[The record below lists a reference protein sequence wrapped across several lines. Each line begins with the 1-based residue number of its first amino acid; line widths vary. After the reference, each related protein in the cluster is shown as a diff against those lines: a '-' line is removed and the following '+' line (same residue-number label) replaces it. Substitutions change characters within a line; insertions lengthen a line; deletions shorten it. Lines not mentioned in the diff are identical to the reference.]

1 MLKNPAYM
9 SRAAF
14 GKTKTTEHRNR
25 IRPQKHSAETPKNPY
40 SVEKVNREDWI
51 EIAVPA
57 LVSEA
62 LFLMVQKQLE
72 ENRKQARQRRRGA
85 AHLLQGLVVCGHCHY
100 AYYGKKI
107 SPSSAKG
114 KKAYAY

>member
-1 MLKNPAYM
+1 VPYKALFVEILVTFWD
-9 SRAAF
+9 SV
-14 GKTKTTEHRNR
+14 G
-25 IRPQKHSAETPKNPY
+25 TPM
-40 SVEKVNREDWI
+40 I